1 MKPVRTPIARRA
13 RPAGRSTARP
23 TRALVA
29 AALAALLAACGG
41 GGDEPPVQ
49 CALSEQKRWLDGYLF
64 DEYLWYP
71 LLKNPDP
78 AAFTTIDDYFYA
90 KLSTGG
96 TIGGSTFPA
105 DIWSYTERSADFNL
119 FFGEGRTLGY
129 GLSVAGME
137 VFGQPSRPLRVRYV
151 EPASPAAGLIAR
163 GETLVSINGVAAS
176 EYIARDD
183 YSFLS
188 PSAAGQRLDLVVRNA
203 GGVDRNVTLLA
214 AVYSLTP
221 VSQSKVVVT
230 PGGTR
235 LGYVVMKDFIS
246 QAQTPM
252 RNAFADFAAQGVRQ
266 VVLDLRY
273 NGGGLVSV
281 ARDLA
286 SHAGGNTLAGLPF
299 TTLRHSDKRA
309 SKDQAFLFTSAV
321 THLGATRVYV
331 LTGPRT
337 CSASEL
343 VINGLE
349 GVNVPVVQIGD
360 TTCGKPVGFE
370 PVEVCGTVFSAV
382 NFESVNAK
390 NQGRYFSGLAP
401 NSGCTIAD
409 DLDHP
414 LGDTNEALLAAARRH
429 ADTGSCGGATAV
441 RERPLAA
448 RAAVG
453 RVNDGE
459 RPRMI
464 PR

>member
-1 MKPVRTPIARRA
+1 MKPARTPSSRHSNTLV
-13 RPAGRSTARP
+13 RSAKLATAS
-23 TRALVA
+23 
-29 AALAALLAACGG
+29 AALALLAACGG
-41 GGDEPPVQ
+41 GSDGPDLPAQ
-49 CALSEQKRWLDGYLF
+49 CALSEQKLWLDGYLF

-96 TIGGSTFPA
+96 TIGGATFPS
-105 DIWSYTERSADFNL
+105 DKWSYTERSADFNL

-137 VFGQPSRPLRVRYV
+137 VFGQPQRPLRVRYV
-151 EPASPAAGLIAR
+151 EPASPAAGQVAR
-163 GETLVSINGVAAS
+163 GETLVSINGVPAS

-183 YSFLS
+183 YGFLS
-188 PSAAGQRLDLVVRNA
+188 PSAAGQRLDLKVRNA
-203 GGVDRNVTLLA
+203 GGVERSVSLLS
-214 AVYSLTP
+214 AVYTLTP

-230 PGGTR
+230 PGGTK
-235 LGYVVMKDFIS
+235 LGYLVMKDFIS

-286 SHAGGNTLAGLPF
+286 SRTGSAAINGLPF
-299 TTLRHSDKRA
+299 ATLLHSDKRT
-309 SKDQAFLFTSAV
+309 SKDQVFRFATSVAD
-321 THLGATRVYV
+321 LGATRVYV

-382 NFESVNAK
+382 NFETVNAK

-401 NSGCTIAD
+401 NAGCTIAD

-414 LGDTNEALLAAARRH
+414 LGDQNEALLAAARRH
-429 ADTGSCGGATAV
+429 ADTGSCGGATAT
-441 RERPLAA
+441 REHPMAA
-448 RAAVG
+448 RAAIG
-453 RVNDGE
+453 RVHDGD

-464 PR
+464 GR